1 MAFVGDGPDTSGGGP
16 FQANTR
22 IVAIIAL
29 TVAGVFVILGL
40 GLSLLRALQQK
51 AAERVSWVFSFVMR
65 HVCLTL
71 AANVSGLIDSEQSSI
86 VIFTSRGFLP
96 DTAALSGLFLCRQ
109 MLKTLLI

>member
-1 MAFVGDGPDTSGGGP
+1 MPLVGDGSDISGGGP

-51 AAERVSWVFSFVMR
+51 AAERVSWAFSFVQR
-65 HVCLTL
+65 RVLCDFCCQYFRSF
-71 AANVSGLIDSEQSSI
+71 AIQSR
-86 VIFTSRGFLP
+86 VQL
-96 DTAALSGLFLCRQ
+96 
-109 MLKTLLI
+109 

>member
-1 MAFVGDGPDTSGGGP
+1 MASVGDGPDISGGGP

-40 GLSLLRALQQK
+40 GLSLLRALQQR
-51 AAERVSWVFSFVMR
+51 AVERVSWAFSFVQH

-71 AANVSGLIDSEQSSI
+71 TANVSEFFRFRADFNCDLYQQ
-86 VIFTSRGFLP
+86 R
-96 DTAALSGLFLCRQ
+96 LSA
-109 MLKTLLI
+109 

>member
-1 MAFVGDGPDTSGGGP
+1 MAFSGDGPDISGGGP

-51 AAERVSWVFSFVMR
+51 AAERVSWAFSFVSCIAS
-65 HVCLTL
+65 HVLPMFQIFFHPEQGL
-71 AANVSGLIDSEQSSI
+71 NV
-86 VIFTSRGFLP
+86 VFTSSRGFQP
-96 DTAALSGLFLCRQ
+96 DTAALSD
-109 MLKTLLI
+109 LLACC